1 MASASLDK
9 KIAKATLVL
18 GGCNIVAAIVF
29 LIGYKVTGEWLF
41 MLAAV
46 LMALAGIGIFIL
58 SRRIKSKLSNIPED

>member
-29 LIGYKVTGEWLF
+29 LIGYNFTGEWLF
-41 MLAAV
+41 MLAAG
-46 LMALAGIGIFIL
+46 LMALAGTGIFIL

>member
-29 LIGYKVTGEWLF
+29 LIGYNVTGEWLF
-41 MLAAV
+41 LLAAG

-58 SRRIKSKLSNIPED
+58 SRRIKSKLSNISED